1 MKMFRST
8 PRSDEIEPTQAS
20 QSLGSGA
27 VLVDVREPN
36 EWAAGHAT
44 GAVHVP
50 LGHLPNRIG
59 ELPAEQDLL
68 FICQSGS
75 RSLVATRIATERG
88 RTAKSVRGGTIAW
101 AKAGLPLER

>member
-1 MKMFRST
+1 MFRST
-8 PRSDEIEPTQAS
+8 PRKDEIEPQQAHE
-20 QSLGSGA
+20 SLQSGA

-59 ELPAEQDLL
+59 ELPADRELL
-68 FICQSGS
+68 FLCQSGS
-75 RSLVATRIATERG
+75 RSLVAARIATERG
-88 RTAKSVRGGTIAW
+88 RVAKSVRGGTIAW
-101 AKAGLPLER
+101 ARAGLPLER